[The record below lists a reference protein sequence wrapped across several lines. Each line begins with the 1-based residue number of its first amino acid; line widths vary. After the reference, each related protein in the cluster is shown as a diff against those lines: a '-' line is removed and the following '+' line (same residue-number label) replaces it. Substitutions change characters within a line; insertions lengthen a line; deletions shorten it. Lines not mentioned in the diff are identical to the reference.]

1 VYAIEWAANK
11 ISWFVDG
18 KLVHT
23 LTNKSV
29 KAGTYVFNQDF
40 FLILNVAM
48 GGDFDGGQIDDS
60 IDGVKMSVDY
70 IRYYS
75 INGVGTV
82 TRK

>member
-1 VYAIEWAANK
+1 
-11 ISWFVDG
+11 
-18 KLVHT
+18 
-23 LTNKSV
+23 
-29 KAGTYVFNQDF
+29 
-40 FLILNVAM
+40 M

-75 INGVGTV
+75 LNGVGTV